1 MLERATIVEDEIDVE
16 QVVLNY
22 QRLICEALNQ
32 IEVAKVRLLILEIE
46 EELDKSGSAASPVR
60 RQAAEVLRRARRL
73 PAGPDRNELRQ
84 IAHALLWLEEK
95 GLSLKAPAPGGR
107 LIKPEPMRHGPCCPN
122 VRDAPC
128 GALSEKQE

>member
-32 IEVAKVRLLILEIE
+32 IEVAKVRQLVLEIE
-46 EELDKSGSAASPVR
+46 EELDRSGSSASPMR

-73 PAGPDRNELRQ
+73 PVGPDRNELRQ
-84 IAHALLWLEEK
+84 IAHALLWLEQK
-95 GLSLKAPAPGGR
+95 GLSLRGLRRVADR
-107 LIKPEPMRHGPCCPN
+107 
-122 VRDAPC
+122 
-128 GALSEKQE
+128 SKQGQCSP

>member
-32 IEVAKVRLLILEIE
+32 MEVAEVRQLILEIE
-46 EELDKSGSAASPVR
+46 GELDKTGSSASPMR

-73 PAGPDRNELRQ
+73 PVGPDRNELRQ

-95 GLSLKAPAPGGR
+95 GLSLKALR
-107 LIKPEPMRHGPCCPN
+107 RVEDRSKSEPTE
-122 VRDAPC
+122 
-128 GALSEKQE
+128 S